1 MTSPTSAPAPTGLL
15 GRGLVR
21 ARREIGVVA
30 AILIFAAGLL
40 GFLSVA
46 DAVTDNHTRA
56 FDMGILTMLRQP
68 GDVSAPIGPEW
79 LRLAA
84 IDITSLGSVI
94 DLVVI
99 VLVVAGLFVALRKYT
114 EALLLLAA
122 GASGL
127 LMVDI
132 IKIVV
137 GRQRP
142 PLAFHAV
149 QVANASFPSGHAMLS
164 AIVYLSLATLAGHF
178 AGSRR
183 VRIYALG
190 AGMALTVTVGA
201 SRVYLG
207 VHWPTDVIGGWAL
220 GSAWAMLWWLIAWF
234 VEHRHHRPVTAAEG
248 LHGNNQG

>member
-1 MTSPTSAPAPTGLL
+1 LSVTEPPAALKGSLTA
-15 GRGLVR
+15 

-30 AILIFAAGLL
+30 ALLVAAAGLL

-56 FDMGILTMLRQP
+56 FDMGVLMMLRTP
-68 GDVSAPIGPEW
+68 GDIATPIGPAW
-79 LRLAA
+79 LKQAA
-84 IDITSLGSVI
+84 MDITSLGSVI
-94 DLVVI
+94 DLTLI
-99 VLVVAGLFVALRKYT
+99 VLVVAGLFLALRRWR
-114 EALLLLAA
+114 EALLLVAA
-122 GASGL
+122 GGSGL
-127 LMVDI
+127 IVVDI
-132 IKIVV
+132 VKILV

-142 PLAFHAV
+142 PLAMHVV

-178 AGSRR
+178 AGRRR

-190 AGMALTVTVGA
+190 AGFAATVIVGV

-220 GSAWAMLWWLIAWF
+220 GAAWAMVWWLITWF
-234 VEHRHHRPVTAAEG
+234 LEHRHHKPGTALRG
-248 LHGNNQG
+248 